1 MTPAEKQAVEE
12 AIFFARGKG
21 LDVVDYLERYG
32 LLSTQRRRDLQVA
45 ITLDMVADMI
55 ETVPPSRMALP
66 MTAAQMQSNIVKLIR
81 QRAELARAAVEDAF

>member
-21 LDVVDYLERYG
+21 LDVVEYLERFG

-45 ITLDMVADMI
+45 VTLDMVADMLA
-55 ETVPPSRMALP
+55 ETPPSRVGVP
-66 MTAAQMQSNIVKLIR
+66 MSAAQMQANIVALIR
-81 QRAELARAAVEDAF
+81 QRAELARAAVEGKL